1 MQFAKLYRFLDD
13 AREAV
18 MRFSGLITLVVLL
31 SVGAV
36 APKAAIAMDTGCRF
50 IDSGTI
56 APSTQADLG
65 QVLDLL
71 ADVKRAQA
79 QGKAQG
85 KAQGDETRAAAVAL
99 EAGRRLA
106 SLGDPSSISGAL
118 DAVAAL
124 FPPGHADAVSRS
136 LFESAGQS
144 LGAVTRQST
153 IGDTAY
159 LGLHAKLA
167 WLIQRRGG
175 PLFVDVMQA
184 SERGIRAAGICR
196 ERKFFLR
203 LRIAREFETR
213 HARELATARIDE
225 LARDARALR
234 GTMYRGEPTGWLAL
248 YHLTYLAVDLTAF
261 EKAET
266 LLEEVSR
273 QAEAMAA
280 SGAFGAKKPEDFLE
294 SLPMYFRQERVRY
307 FCPDIPGRPPL
318 ACRYSR

>member
-1 MQFAKLYRFLDD
+1 
-13 AREAV
+13 
-18 MRFSGLITLVVLL
+18 MRFSGLITLVILL

-36 APKAAIAMDTGCRF
+36 APKAAGAADRGCDFTDR
-50 IDSGTI
+50 DVI
-56 APSTQADLG
+56 APSTEADLG

-71 ADVKRAQA
+71 ADVKRAQ
-79 QGKAQG
+79 AQG

-106 SLGDPSSISGAL
+106 SVGDPSAISGAL
-118 DAVAAL
+118 DAAAAL

-144 LGAVTRQST
+144 LGAVTQQSS

-184 SERGIRAAGICR
+184 SERGIRAARICR

-213 HARELATARIDE
+213 HARELATARIDG

-273 QAEAMAA
+273 QAEAMAT